1 MRHGVSLLRCPRLSA
16 PVSGAGLG
24 KRKLDCFAS
33 SPATETLPLTIARSS
48 PAEALICIRGPSVLS
63 GLSSDV
69 AWGGL
74 YGQRSMDSEQ
84 LSRSGSS
91 LACSLRHVHGP
102 GHRVSNA
109 SAPLGAAETSKHSR
123 TREPNQKVG
132 TRS

>member
-1 MRHGVSLLRCPRLSA
+1 MRRYDLFAS
-16 PVSGAGLG
+16 
-24 KRKLDCFAS
+24 CFA
-33 SPATETLPLTIARSS
+33 TEGSQSTCASAR
-48 PAEALICIRGPSVLS
+48 PAEELISIHGPSVLS
-63 GLSSDV
+63 RRSSDV

-74 YGQRSMDSEQ
+74 YGQRSMGSEQ
-84 LSRSGSS
+84 LSRSGGSS
-91 LACSLRHVHGP
+91 ACSLRHVHGA

>member
-1 MRHGVSLLRCPRLSA
+1 MCARLS
-16 PVSGAGLG
+16 
-24 KRKLDCFAS
+24 R
-33 SPATETLPLTIARSS
+33 
-48 PAEALICIRGPSVLS
+48 AEALTYIRGPSVLS

-74 YGQRSMDSEQ
+74 YVQRSMGNVQ

-91 LACSLRHVHGP
+91 SARSLRHVHAA